1 MNHNS
6 AGNAVVV
13 NKPNSSSEV
22 KDQFSPRYS
31 ITEEDNLGDPLSEQQ
46 KEYFAN
52 SKIRDE
58 QGRLLKL
65 YHLTSNDITHFDK
78 SRQGENTG
86 ASNTYIGFFFI
97 DDPSYLRGNS
107 WCLF

>member
-6 AGNAVVV
+6 AGNAVV

-52 SKIRDE
+52 SKIRD
-58 QGRLLKL
+58 
-65 YHLTSNDITHFDK
+65 
-78 SRQGENTG
+78 
-86 ASNTYIGFFFI
+86 
-97 DDPSYLRGNS
+97 
-107 WCLF
+107 

>member
-6 AGNAVVV
+6 AGNAVV

-22 KDQFSPRYS
+22 KDEFSPRYS
-31 ITEEDNLGDPLSEQQ
+31 VTEEDNLGDALSEQQ

-58 QGRLLKL
+58 QGRLIKL
-65 YHLTSNDITHFDK
+65 YHLTSNDITHFD
-78 SRQGENTG
+78 
-86 ASNTYIGFFFI
+86 
-97 DDPSYLRGNS
+97 
-107 WCLF
+107 

>member
-52 SKIRDE
+52 SKIRD
-58 QGRLLKL
+58 
-65 YHLTSNDITHFDK
+65 
-78 SRQGENTG
+78 
-86 ASNTYIGFFFI
+86 
-97 DDPSYLRGNS
+97 
-107 WCLF
+107 